1 MAQEETKKKIQ
12 NYEMEEITISDELR
26 KQYEQAT
33 GEIEYNMTNDFMFRA
48 ILQRN
53 HKVLKGLCTSLL
65 HLNSKEIT
73 SIQILNPINL
83 GEARDDKDFIL
94 DIQIE
99 IDHKQLLDL
108 EMQVIN
114 YADWPER
121 SLSYLCRMYDQL
133 SSGEDY
139 KNVKQTQFIGI
150 IDFDL
155 FPKYPELYAHYKLV
169 NVGKKHKNIYT
180 DKFIMSVLNLRH
192 IKEATETD
200 REYKIDYWSKLFQVK
215 TWEDLRMIAQKDK
228 NIKEASESLYVMN
241 QDEIV
246 RQQCRAREDAIRR
259 ENAMKKKIEE
269 LSAQLEE
276 KDLQIEKERSKER
289 NNAIQA
295 LMHNLKCT
303 REEAKKYLQITEE

>member
-1 MAQEETKKKIQ
+1 M
-12 NYEMEEITISDELR
+12 
-26 KQYEQAT
+26 
-33 GEIEYNMTNDFMFRA
+33 
-48 ILQRN
+48 
-53 HKVLKGLCTSLL
+53 
-65 HLNSKEIT
+65 
-73 SIQILNPINL
+73 
-83 GEARDDKDFIL
+83 
-94 DIQIE
+94 
-99 IDHKQLLDL
+99 
-108 EMQVIN
+108 
-114 YADWPER
+114 
-121 SLSYLCRMYDQL
+121 
-133 SSGEDY
+133 
-139 KNVKQTQFIGI
+139 
-150 IDFDL
+150 
-155 FPKYPELYAHYKLV
+155 

-276 KDLQIEKERSKER
+276 KDVQIEKERSKER
-289 NNAIQA
+289 
-295 LMHNLKCT
+295 
-303 REEAKKYLQITEE
+303 KKKKINFTYKVFCKQPDIYIK